1 MAFSCGKPFIWLC
14 GSTFM
19 PSLSEIDVLFIS
31 PFRGAT
37 GGIASW
43 TQRLM
48 KQGLPDSY
56 KIHIVD
62 TGIYN
67 KKRIHNMSS
76 WTGEG
81 RRTFRIMASTLWYYA
96 AIRPSIVHI
105 NYSVDANHKLGMLRD
120 LACAVLGRLWGITV
134 VGHYRGDV
142 SGIERDRVKGIYRW
156 LVRALV
162 RASDL
167 NIALNRDSLACMA
180 ALQRS
185 EQRAPVSLP
194 NFIQDSVFHHHVV
207 RPADLSGCIRVLYAG
222 RITAVKGCR
231 EILAVAQQ
239 LPEVDFILLGPV
251 KSDMEPYLCT
261 PPANVVL
268 GGDVAPD
275 AVLQQMSSSDLFLFP
290 TFHAE
295 GFPNA
300 VLEAM
305 AVGLPVV
312 ATRVGAIP
320 EMIDDGMGGLLIDS
334 HAELEIVSALRILI
348 SDPEMRSRMGLF
360 NRQKCQAEYS
370 YSVVI
375 ERLVSLYRKILYDA

>member
-1 MAFSCGKPFIWLC
+1 
-14 GSTFM
+14 M
-19 PSLSEIDVLFIS
+19 PSLSEIDVLFVS
-31 PFRGAT
+31 PFRGST

-43 TQRLM
+43 MQRLVE
-48 KQGLPDSY
+48 QGLSDNY
-56 KIHIVD
+56 KIHVVD
-62 TGIYN
+62 ISVYN

-76 WTGEG
+76 WAGEG
-81 RRTFRIMASTLWYYA
+81 RRTFHIMASILWHYA
-96 AIRPSIVHI
+96 TIRPSIIHI
-105 NYSVDANHKLGMLRD
+105 NSSVDPNHKLGMVRD
-120 LACAVLGRLWGITV
+120 LICAVLGRLWGITV

-167 NIALNRDSLACMA
+167 NIALNRDSLACIV

-207 RPADLSGCIRVLYAG
+207 RPADLSGRIRVMYAG
-222 RITAVKGCR
+222 RITAVKGCC
-231 EILAVAQQ
+231 EILAVARQ

-251 KSDMEPYLCT
+251 KSDMEPYLHT
-261 PPANVVL
+261 LPANVIL

-290 TFHAE
+290 TIHSE

-312 ATRVGAIP
+312 ATRMGAIP

-334 HAELEIVSALRILI
+334 NDEREIVSALRILI

-360 NRQKCQAEYS
+360 NRQKSQAEYS

-375 ERLVSLYRKILYDA
+375 ERLVSFYRKILYDA